1 MHYYN
6 TCIFTNS
13 VLIRKW
19 FVDKEQKIP
28 EISRRKLLSIRFVGY
43 ERKFKDILFN
53 SIRVFIMIP

>member
-19 FVDKEQKIP
+19 FVDKNKKYLMKCPGESYSRYASLVTKENSKIFY
-28 EISRRKLLSIRFVGY
+28 SIPYVC
-43 ERKFKDILFN
+43 L
-53 SIRVFIMIP
+53 